1 MVKADKN
8 IVRGFLMLSYIIII
22 SMLIF
27 LISSSFSYLNTGADR
42 SKMLHTEVKKAEVY
56 SPKMI
61 WAADGNEGRKVDEQ
75 TLAKIENDYLDAW
88 YVKHVAYKTNETT
101 GIDDFYT
108 DNARKNIFAFITQNH
123 QANVSVDA
131 TTLSHQPNI
140 EFFSEDGQLIVL
152 KDENVVEYKQL
163 YKDGKFVMETTEM
176 ANYKVVL
183 LLEDGFWR
191 IRYLVKES
199 VQPIAEYSETKA
211 ISSLNMKGINY
222 YPQAT
227 PWDMFG
233 NKFDIEII
241 KKDFDLMK
249 DAGFNTIRIFV
260 QYEDFGKANVS
271 EEKLEKLDQVLDAA
285 EAKKLKV
292 VLTLFDFYGDYRILD
307 WTLTQRHAETIVST
321 FKNHNAILAWDIK
334 NEPNLDFESRG
345 KQNVLA
351 WLESM
356 ISLVKS
362 IDNKHLITIGW
373 SNTESAHLLQDKLDF
388 VSFHYYEDKAKFEQS
403 YADLKTKITD
413 KPIVLGEFGQSSYGG
428 FWRPFAGS
436 EKKQA
441 TYFKEMQTI
450 LKAENIS
457 YLAWTLYDFENVP
470 SSVVGSRP
478 WRTNPQKRF
487 GIIDSDGK
495 KKAAFEFIVEKD
507 SSTEK

>member
-8 IVRGFLMLSYIIII
+8 IVRGLLVFSYMFII
-22 SMLIF
+22 SLLIF

-42 SKMLHTEVKKAEVY
+42 SKMLHTEVKKEEVY
-56 SPKMI
+56 LPKMI
-61 WAADGNEGRKVDEQ
+61 WIEDGNEGRELDEQ

-88 YVKHVAYKTNETT
+88 YVKHVAYKTNQTT

-108 DNARKNIFAFITQNH
+108 DNARKNIFAFITQN
-123 QANVSVDA
+123 QQENISVDA

-163 YKDGKFVMETTEM
+163 YKNGKFVMETTEM

-191 IRYLVKES
+191 VRHLVKES
-199 VQPIAEYSETKA
+199 VIPVAESAEVKN
-211 ISSLNMKGINY
+211 ISSLHMKGINY

-233 NKFDIEII
+233 DEFDIEII
-241 KKDFDLMK
+241 EKDFDIIQ
-249 DAGFNTIRIFV
+249 DAGLNTIRIFV
-260 QYEDFGKANVS
+260 QYEDFGKANVQQD
-271 EEKLEKLDQVLDAA
+271 KLEKLQQVLDAA
-285 EAKKLKV
+285 ETKKLKV
-292 VLTLFDFYGDYRILD
+292 VLTLFDFYGNYEILD
-307 WTLTQRHAETIVST
+307 WTLTQRHAETIVSS
-321 FKNHNAILAWDIK
+321 FKNHDAIVAWDIK

-345 KQNVLA
+345 KENVLA

-362 IDNKHLITIGW
+362 IDSKHMVTIGW

-388 VSFHYYEDKAKFEQS
+388 VSFHYYEDKADFEQS
-403 YADLKTKITD
+403 YLDLKAKITD
-413 KPIVLGEFGQSSYGG
+413 KSIVLGEFGQSSYGG
-428 FWRPFAGS
+428 FWKPFVGS

-441 TYFKEMQTI
+441 NYFKEMQQV
-450 LKAENIS
+450 LQSQNIS

-478 WRTNPQKRF
+478 WRTNPQKKF
-487 GIIDSDGK
+487 GIIDKDGNR
-495 KKAAFEFIVEKD
+495 KAAFEFVIE
-507 SSTEK
+507 

>member
-8 IVRGFLMLSYIIII
+8 IVRGFLVLTYVVII

-42 SKMLHTEVKKAEVY
+42 SKMFHTEVKKEEVY
-56 SPKMI
+56 SPKMN
-61 WAADGNEGRKVDEQ
+61 WTNDGNEGRELDKQ

-88 YVKHVAYKTNETT
+88 YVRNVAYKTNQTT

-108 DNARKNIFAFITQNH
+108 DSARKNIFAFITQN
-123 QANVSVDA
+123 QQENISVDA

-176 ANYKVVL
+176 ANYKAVL

-191 IRYLVKES
+191 IRHLVKET
-199 VQPIAEYSETKA
+199 VKPIVESSKVKA
-211 ISSLNMKGINY
+211 VSNLNMKGINY

-233 NKFDIEII
+233 DEFDIEII
-241 KKDFDLMK
+241 QKDFDMMK

-260 QYEDFGKANVS
+260 QYEDFGKAKVY
-271 EEKLEKLDQVLDAA
+271 EDKLEKLQQVLDAA
-285 EAKKLKV
+285 ETKKLQV
-292 VLTLFDFYGDYRILD
+292 VLTLFDFYGNYEVLD
-307 WTLTQRHAETIVST
+307 WTLTQRHAETIVSE
-321 FKNHNAILAWDIK
+321 FKNHDAILAWDIK

-351 WLESM
+351 WLDKM

-362 IDNKHLITIGW
+362 IDDTHLVTIGW

-388 VSFHYYEDKAKFEQS
+388 ISFHYYNAAADFAQS
-403 YADLKTKITD
+403 YTNLKSKIND

-428 FWRPFAGS
+428 FWKPFGGS

-441 TYFKEMQTI
+441 SYYKEMQKT

-457 YLAWTLYDFENVP
+457 YLAWTLYDFKDIP

-478 WRTNPQKRF
+478 WRTNPQKKF
-487 GIIDSDGK
+487 GIIDKDGK
-495 KKAAFEFIVEKD
+495 KKLAFEFVVEKD
-507 SSTEK
+507 FSTEK